1 MASVEQLLAEARS
14 LPAGDYSGHY
24 RIANQITVLEQDVIP
39 DLIPL
44 LNSEDDLTR
53 HLALHAIGLLAD
65 RRAVPALLEC
75 LRGPYNYLNTS
86 AIIWA
91 LGKTGDTRATQ
102 PLIDY
107 MRAADWIEKEAAA
120 RALGMLGDQRAVEP
134 VIEQLEDAQLRVEI
148 YVEVL
153 AELGDER
160 AIDPIIASF
169 ERGGTIAHH
178 IAKFGSAALAPLRVA
193 LDHSH
198 GSVRAEACLAL
209 GYLKDTDSVQKL
221 IDFLNGFHEV
231 VAEAAAT
238 ALGEIGDERAIPP
251 LIAALDDSNEYYA
264 VRVSAATAIGKII
277 ASGTQKTDVSLP
289 QKTQD
294 NVSDALL
301 RALDD
306 TDSRIQQSAVQ
317 AIALTANPRL
327 IEPLVSVL
335 TRPEDV
341 DDRVREAAIV
351 ASGQFGVLAVPEV
364 IGLLLHADSLVR
376 HAAVRTLVLI
386 NEPEATN
393 YLVESLTDPSDSIR
407 EIAAIA
413 LSKDQETGIDQLFD
427 ALVHEDR
434 DMRMAAA
441 LAIGKAGSDHLERL
455 LELAETTETG
465 RDAVVHAIGRMGDL
479 QALDALLGWL
489 SDDDPHVRA
498 EATGGLEVMY
508 SHDGPGD
515 RLRNEKENPDMYER
529 ATADLEKLAN
539 QDNIEQLID
548 MLTDKESSVRWSALR
563 ACRRYVIGNAR
574 ARQLIEAMATNDP
587 EPWLRD
593 AARVSLELEDSKMSN

>member
-75 LRGPYNYLNTS
+75 LRGPYNYLDTS

-169 ERGGTIAHH
+169 ERGGTVAHH

-198 GSVRAEACLAL
+198 GSVRAESCLAL

-441 LAIGKAGSDHLERL
+441 LAIGKAG
-455 LELAETTETG
+455 
-465 RDAVVHAIGRMGDL
+465 
-479 QALDALLGWL
+479 
-489 SDDDPHVRA
+489 
-498 EATGGLEVMY
+498 
-508 SHDGPGD
+508 
-515 RLRNEKENPDMYER
+515 
-529 ATADLEKLAN
+529 
-539 QDNIEQLID
+539 
-548 MLTDKESSVRWSALR
+548 
-563 ACRRYVIGNAR
+563 
-574 ARQLIEAMATNDP
+574 
-587 EPWLRD
+587 
-593 AARVSLELEDSKMSN
+593 